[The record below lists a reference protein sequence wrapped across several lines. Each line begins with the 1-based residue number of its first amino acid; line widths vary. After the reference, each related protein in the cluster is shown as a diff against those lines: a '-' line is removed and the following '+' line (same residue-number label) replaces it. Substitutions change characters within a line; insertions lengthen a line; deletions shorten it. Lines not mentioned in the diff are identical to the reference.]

1 MINLSLLLRR
11 TCLALLCVSAVLV
24 AGGAAAQ
31 GYPNKRITMIAS
43 FPPGGG
49 TDLLARLVSQ
59 RLADRW
65 KVPVIVENRAGGHGL
80 IGVRAAMTAAPDG
93 YTFYT
98 GSSNTMIMLP
108 ALYEGLPFDALKDFE
123 PITSIAN
130 QHSLLVMNPSVP
142 ANSVKEFIALAK
154 SKPGVFNFASPGVGS
169 YDHMAM
175 LMFQARTGIDATHV
189 PYKGSADAVTALL
202 SGGEVSVMFGSI
214 GTSTPHVRSGRLKAL
229 AVTADKR
236 SSALPTLPTM
246 GEAGLADFEIYS
258 WNGVFAPAGT
268 PKDIVAKVNREVLD
282 MLRDPQVLERLSS
295 LGFVPA
301 GTTPDQFSSQIKAEL
316 VRWEKVVREVGIKRQ
331 PLN

>member
-1 MINLSLLLRR
+1 MTHTRLLRR
-11 TCLALLCVSAVLV
+11 TCLALICASAVLG
-24 AGGAAAQ
+24 AGSLAAQ
-31 GYPNKRITMIAS
+31 GYPNKRITMVAS

-59 RLADRW
+59 RLSDSW
-65 KVPVIVENRAGGHGL
+65 KVPVIVDNRAGGYGL
-80 IGVRAAMTAAPDG
+80 IGVRAAMTAPADG
-93 YTFYT
+93 YTLYT

-108 ALYEGLPFDALKDFE
+108 ALYQDLPFDTLKNFV
-123 PITSIAN
+123 PVTSIAN
-130 QHSLLVMNPSVP
+130 QHSLLVMHPSVP

-175 LMFQARTGIDATHV
+175 MLFQARTGIDATHV
-189 PYKGSADAVTALL
+189 PYKGSADAVTAVL

-214 GTSTPHVRSGRLKAL
+214 GTSTPHVRAGRMKAL
-229 AVTADKR
+229 AITSDKR
-236 SSALPTLPTM
+236 STALPNIPTM
-246 GEAGLADFEIYS
+246 AEAGLPDFEIFS

-268 PKDIVAKVNREVLD
+268 PKDIVDKVNREVLD

-301 GTTPDQFSSQIKAEL
+301 GNSPEAFSAQIKAEL
-316 VRWEKVVREVGIKRQ
+316 ARWEKVVKEVGIKRQ
-331 PLN
+331 TLN

>member
-1 MINLSLLLRR
+1 MIDSRLLLRR
-11 TCLALLCVSAVLV
+11 LCLALLCAAV
-24 AGGAAAQ
+24 AGVAAAQ
-31 GYPNKRITMIAS
+31 DYPNKRITMIAS

-59 RLADRW
+59 RLSDKW
-65 KVPVIVENRAGGHGL
+65 KVPVIVENRAGGYGL

-93 YTFYT
+93 YTLYT

-108 ALYEGLPFDALKDFE
+108 ALYENLPFDTLRDFE
-123 PITSIAN
+123 PISSIAN

-175 LMFQARTGIDATHV
+175 LLFQARTGIDATHV

-214 GTSTPHVRSGRLKAL
+214 GTSTPQVRAGRLKAL
-229 AVTADKR
+229 AITSDKR
-236 SSALPTLPTM
+236 SSALPGVPTM
-246 GEAGLADFEIYS
+246 AEAGLPDFEIYS

-268 PKDIVAKVNREVLD
+268 PKDILARVNREVLD
-282 MLRDPQVLERLSS
+282 MLRDPKVLERLAS

-301 GTTPDQFSSQIKAEL
+301 GTSPQEFSAQIKAEL
-316 VRWEKVVREVGIKRQ
+316 ARWEKAVREVGIKRQ
-331 PLN
+331 PLS